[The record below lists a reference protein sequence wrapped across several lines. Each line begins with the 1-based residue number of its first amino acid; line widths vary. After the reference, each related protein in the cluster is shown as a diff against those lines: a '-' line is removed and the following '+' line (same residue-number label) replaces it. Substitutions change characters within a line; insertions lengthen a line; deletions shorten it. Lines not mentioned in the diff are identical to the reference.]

1 MINLYKLNMVKVKDI
16 KIVRGIFLA
25 MLVLSLAFVLVR
37 AEAGLNGPYYYDIEL
52 YYDKGNIEIKNIK
65 IEFFN
70 DEKFNFNKNNSHY
83 LEIIDNEQ
91 RVLDEIFFSIPNVFL
106 GDAANESED
115 FAEGRIE
122 VLENVSFNVFAD
134 YYENGYQII
143 IYKTDKNKKE
153 LDREFISQ
161 FSKTGFNIEDFRK
174 KGIEKTEEEII
185 SEREDRE
192 KRIDTINYQ
201 NFIPTLG
208 IILLILII
216 ILVYF
221 LRKRK

>member
-143 IYKTDKNKKE
+143 IYKNDKNKKE

-192 KRIDTINYQ
+192 KRIDNVNYQ

>member
-1 MINLYKLNMVKVKDI
+1 MKDI

-143 IYKTDKNKKE
+143 IYKNDKNKKE

-192 KRIDTINYQ
+192 KRIDNVNYQ

>member
-115 FAEGRIE
+115 FAEGLIE

-143 IYKTDKNKKE
+143 IYKNDKNKKE

-192 KRIDTINYQ
+192 KRIDNVNYQ